1 MIIKTNLFTPKK
13 FDYVR
18 GIKPK
23 VKCILCSVLNGESG
37 VDNLLLYK
45 GSSMNITMNLYP
57 YNPGHIMIFPARHI
71 EDVRKLT
78 ESEWMEIFRL
88 QRLSLDCLEEVY
100 KPTGFNMGF
109 NIGQF
114 GGASIEHIHFHIV
127 PRYKNEIGFM
137 ELFSDARI
145 IVENPKK
152 TFNKLKKLFRLK
164 TKKQSV

>member
-1 MIIKTNLFTPKK
+1 MIITKNLYTPKK

-23 VKCILCSVLNGESG
+23 VKCILCSVLNNEPEVDKLIIFKG
-37 VDNLLLYK
+37 VT
-45 GSSMNITMNLYP
+45 MNITMNLFP
-57 YNPGHIMIFPARHI
+57 YNPGHIMIFPSRHI
-71 EDVRKLT
+71 EDTRNLT
-78 ESEWMEIFRL
+78 EQEWKEIFDL
-88 QRLSLDCLEEVY
+88 KKLSLDCLEEVY
-100 KPTGFNMGF
+100 KPSGFNMGF
-109 NIGQF
+109 NIGHF

-152 TFNKLKKLFRLK
+152 TMNKLKKMFKSKIKLR
-164 TKKQSV
+164 